1 MNLVHDDLDIAWKNP
16 LNWETAEDADDSD
29 LREGRERLR
38 MRGRLIH
45 PDAVVPAAA
54 VSNDKNVVI
63 ENDDDYADASYY
75 DFRKL
80 LIDHY
85 TYCSSKNMV
94 EWI

>member
-1 MNLVHDDLDIAWKNP
+1 
-16 LNWETAEDADDSD
+16 
-29 LREGRERLR
+29 

-45 PDAVVPAAA
+45 PDDVVAAAA
-54 VSNDKNVVI
+54 VNNDRNVVI

>member
-1 MNLVHDDLDIAWKNP
+1 
-16 LNWETAEDADDSD
+16 
-29 LREGRERLR
+29 

-45 PDAVVPAAA
+45 SDDVVAATA
-54 VSNDKNVVI
+54 FNNDRNVVI

-85 TYCSSKNMV
+85 TYCSSKNMI

>member
-1 MNLVHDDLDIAWKNP
+1 
-16 LNWETAEDADDSD
+16 
-29 LREGRERLR
+29 
-38 MRGRLIH
+38 MRGRLIY

-54 VSNDKNVVI
+54 VNNDRNVVI

>member
-1 MNLVHDDLDIAWKNP
+1 MNLVHDDLDIAWKDP
-16 LNWETAEDADDSD
+16 LNWETAEDEDDSD
-29 LREGRERLR
+29 LREGRELLR

-45 PDAVVPAAA
+45 SDDVVAATA
-54 VSNDKNVVI
+54 FNNDRNVVI

-85 TYCSSKNMV
+85 TYCSSKNMI

>member
-1 MNLVHDDLDIAWKNP
+1 MNLVHDDLDIAWKDA
-16 LNWETAEDADDSD
+16 LNWETAEDEYNND

-45 PDAVVPAAA
+45 PDDVVAAA
-54 VSNDKNVVI
+54 AIDNDRNVVI
-63 ENDDDYADASYY
+63 ENEDDCADASYY

-85 TYCSSKNMV
+85 TYFLSKNMV
-94 EWI
+94 EGS

>member
-54 VSNDKNVVI
+54 VSNDRNVVI
-63 ENDDDYADASYY
+63 ENDDEYADASYY